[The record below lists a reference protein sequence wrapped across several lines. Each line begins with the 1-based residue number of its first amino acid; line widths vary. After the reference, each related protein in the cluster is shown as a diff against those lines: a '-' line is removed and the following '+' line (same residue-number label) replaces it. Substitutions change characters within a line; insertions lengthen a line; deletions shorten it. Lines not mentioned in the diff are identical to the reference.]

1 MKTPWT
7 LLLATLTSCLLCCR
21 SPSSN
26 HYILVPSLS
35 GGDPLADHE
44 LHVRLS
50 EVLFPAY
57 LDSRSFMIQ
66 EADGRIEQDPTER
79 WAEPLVDSFS
89 RSLVVDLRRLLPSA
103 HKSRYPWEDP
113 HASTQ
118 LFVTVLQ
125 FGYLEGEVVLETQ
138 WRIAGPDKDL
148 LRRGT
153 YRVEVGEPHAEDVAR
168 AMSEATSKLAYALGV
183 SLLIVE

>member
-26 HYILVPSLS
+26 HYILDPSLS

-66 EADGRIEQDPTER
+66 EADGRIDRILPENLADI
-79 WAEPLVDSFS
+79 PLTD
-89 RSLVVDLRRLLPSA
+89 DI
-103 HKSRYPWEDP
+103 DDD
-113 HASTQ
+113 Q
-118 LFVTVLQ
+118 
-125 FGYLEGEVVLETQ
+125 
-138 WRIAGPDKDL
+138 
-148 LRRGT
+148 
-153 YRVEVGEPHAEDVAR
+153 
-168 AMSEATSKLAYALGV
+168 
-183 SLLIVE
+183 